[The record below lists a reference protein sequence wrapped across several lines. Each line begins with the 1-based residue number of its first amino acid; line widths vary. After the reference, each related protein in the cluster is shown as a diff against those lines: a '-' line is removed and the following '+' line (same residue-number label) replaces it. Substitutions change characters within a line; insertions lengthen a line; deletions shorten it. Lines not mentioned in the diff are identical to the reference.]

1 MASFDA
7 CEGNPGALTFMCQA
21 YMGGG
26 MGNAFKAECA
36 FQRVINAGIK
46 GSRLYQLW
54 NDCCG
59 RDTDF
64 ALEVM
69 AKYDIEDIKRHI
81 DGNGCYGE
89 PFERRK
95 DDEAN

>member
-1 MASFDA
+1 MVSFDA
-7 CEGNPGALTFMCQA
+7 CEGNPGALTFMWQA

>member
-1 MASFDA
+1 
-7 CEGNPGALTFMCQA
+7 MCQA

>member
-1 MASFDA
+1 MVSFDA

-26 MGNAFKAECA
+26 MGNVFKAECA

-95 DDEAN
+95 NDEAN

>member
-1 MASFDA
+1 MS
-7 CEGNPGALTFMCQA
+7 GVYGWR
-21 YMGGG
+21 YGK
-26 MGNAFKAECA
+26 AFKAECA